1 MPKKLVIQIPC
12 FNEENSLPVTLAA
25 LPREVLAVWND
36 VLQLSDAQCDSRSAF
51 GEAKDA
57 FH

>member
-1 MPKKLVIQIPC
+1 MPEKLIIQIPC
-12 FNEENSLPVTLAA
+12 FNEENPLPVTLAT

-36 VLQLSDAQCDSRSAF
+36 VLQLSDARCGSRSAF

-57 FH
+57 FQ